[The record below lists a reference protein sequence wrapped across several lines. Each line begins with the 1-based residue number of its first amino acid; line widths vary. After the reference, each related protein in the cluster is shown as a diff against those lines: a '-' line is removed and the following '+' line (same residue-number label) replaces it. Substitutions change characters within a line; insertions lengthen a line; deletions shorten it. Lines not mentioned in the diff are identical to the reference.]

1 MRWVVHGLVA
11 MCLAP
16 HALAADLDDTFL
28 RGSQYEPGTPVYF
41 RWSGVYG
48 GLQAGGSAATGNFA
62 GNEGPV
68 IANAAGG
75 TPILPSS
82 VANLISL
89 SVNDTQFKP
98 SYGAFFGYNAQWEN
112 VVLGVEVNY
121 NHTSAMLSSSDT
133 RSTTAPSVSGAE
145 TYNVSVSATSSAK
158 LTDFGTI
165 RGRAGWVFDNWMPYA
180 LFGIAVGRT
189 ESVQTASVSYDRVF
203 PVPPPGLVGSV
214 TASASQSNIRYGW
227 ALGAGLDWA
236 VLPNVF
242 VRGEYEYVDLGNLQG
257 LALRVNSVR
266 GGVGMKF

>member
-48 GLQAGGSAATGNFA
+48 GLQAGGSAAAGNFA

-68 IANAAGG
+68 IANAVGG
-75 TPILPSS
+75 TPIPPSVS
-82 VANLISL
+82 NLISL

-121 NHTSAMLSSSDT
+121 NHTSAMLSSSDA
-133 RSTTAPSVSGAE
+133 RSATVLSGAT
-145 TYNVSVSATSSAK
+145 TYAVNVSATSSAK

-189 ESVQTASVSYDRVF
+189 ESVQTAAVSYDT
-203 PVPPPGLVGSV
+203 VPSTGLVGPV

-257 LALRVNSVR
+257 LALHVNSVR